1 MKRNEATIPGFG
13 GNGRTKGEAGGAPK
27 GVGERQRRTAEKP
40 ADAAGDSGPG
50 LSAAAGTGEAPPGA
64 GGGGEP
70 SPAWVSR
77 HHSILRNDRLGQRDP
92 QRRPPFPARPA
103 LRNRTERRGR
113 RNIKD
118 SRSALL
124 LRKERNR
131 SKTATTDSVSLPS

>member
-64 GGGGEP
+64 GGGGG
-70 SPAWVSR
+70 SPPQPGSPGTTRFCAMTDWADA
-77 HHSILRNDRLGQRDP
+77 ILKDGPLSPPGRRSEIAQRDAGVGTSKIP
-92 QRRPPFPARPA
+92 GARFC
-103 LRNRTERRGR
+103 
-113 RNIKD
+113 
-118 SRSALL
+118 
-124 LRKERNR
+124 
-131 SKTATTDSVSLPS
+131 